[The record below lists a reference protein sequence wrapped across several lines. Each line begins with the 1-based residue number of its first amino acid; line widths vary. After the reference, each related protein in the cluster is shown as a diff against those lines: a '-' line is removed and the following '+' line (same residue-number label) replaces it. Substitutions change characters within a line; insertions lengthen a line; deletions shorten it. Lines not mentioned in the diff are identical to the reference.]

1 MFINNTTISIINNE
15 SQMHLIESLTK
26 NPMTRV
32 AMRKLG
38 LDTKRS
44 DLRYLERKG
53 LINKTEEENSDGTKY
68 FIYSLNS

>member
-1 MFINNTTISIINNE
+1 
-15 SQMHLIESLTK
+15 MHLIESLTK